1 MIFKLMLALSLIFL
15 TTVATA
21 TGYFVFAK
29 QVDLA
34 IMFSML
40 TGAAILNCGNI
51 YGYIVNENWV
61 KKYGGK
67 Q

>member
-15 TTVATA
+15 TAVTIA
-21 TGYFVFAK
+21 TGYFIFVK
-29 QVDLA
+29 QVELA

-40 TGAAILNCGNI
+40 TGSAILNCGNI

-61 KKYGGK
+61 KKYGE
-67 Q
+67 